1 MMRKRETKPKAMW
14 VYFLVAFAAVCLAF
28 ASLYGSGYLNPEE
41 KPFANAF
48 HGEFQKFAE
57 ETFDK
62 NHDGVFSK
70 AELEAV
76 EKIDLPELPENVKC
90 AVWNS
95 QWLSCFPNLKMFYC
109 SEWGISELS
118 VRNNPKLAVLDCSK
132 NLITELDL
140 SNNPE
145 MEYVDCS
152 KQGKID
158 VWDSY
163 TPLKYEGLK
172 KLTLRNNPKLHILM
186 LTGNNVAVLN
196 LADSPDLEILEC
208 EQNQLVQLDLS
219 ANVRLRELKCSVNY
233 LGVLDLRSQQELKL
247 LDCRGNLL
255 TELHL
260 PVEPA
265 YLERLDCA
273 QNLLTELD
281 VHGASELSELNCEEN
296 RLETLDISWCTKL
309 SYVNCNYNNAAKINS
324 EGCPEDLWIDGTNV
338 EWISH

>member
-14 VYFLVAFAAVCLAF
+14 VYYLVAFATVCLAF
-28 ASLYGSGYLNPEE
+28 ASLFGSGYLNPEE

-76 EKIDLPELPENVKC
+76 EKIDLPQLPETVKC

-109 SEWGISELS
+109 SEWCISELS

-140 SNNPE
+140 SHNPE
-145 MEYVDCS
+145 IEYVNCS

-163 TPLKYEGLK
+163 TPLKYEGLM

-186 LTGNNVAVLN
+186 LTGNDVAVLN

-208 EQNQLVQLDLS
+208 EENQLVQLDLS

-255 TELHL
+255 TELRL

-281 VHGASELSELNCEEN
+281 VHGAPELSELICEEN

-324 EGCPEDLWIDGTNV
+324 EGCPEDLWIDSTDV
-338 EWISH
+338 ERIWH